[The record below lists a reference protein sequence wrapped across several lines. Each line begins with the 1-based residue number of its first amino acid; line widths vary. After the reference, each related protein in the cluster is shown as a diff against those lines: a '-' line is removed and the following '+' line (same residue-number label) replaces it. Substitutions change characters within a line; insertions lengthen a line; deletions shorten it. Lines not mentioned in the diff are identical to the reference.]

1 MGGGYIA
8 KARPLCHSEE
18 RSDEESKATARLLR
32 LHPDK
37 RDAHWLYIEIGKPY
51 VDRPER

>member
-8 KARPLCHSEE
+8 KAKPLCHSEE
-18 RSDEESKATARLLR
+18 RSDEESQAMREYYIYI
-32 LHPDK
+32 PDK
-37 RDAHWLYIEIGKPY
+37 RVSQAAHGIRESW